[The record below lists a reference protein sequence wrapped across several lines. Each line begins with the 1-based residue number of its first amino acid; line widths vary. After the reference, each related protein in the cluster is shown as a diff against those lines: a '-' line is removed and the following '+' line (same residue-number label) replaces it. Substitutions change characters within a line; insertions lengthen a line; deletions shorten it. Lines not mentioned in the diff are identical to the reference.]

1 MQIDQ
6 INDNF
11 NVSYFEHIDRI
22 INAGRI
28 SEMQE
33 LKKLVKFI
41 DHLIQSLI
49 HQIVGGTLTEKGAK
63 IKILHLFGIIQHCQI
78 GNHPTIKSQLDKLK
92 RLYENNFKPSSN
104 KAWLN
109 FKPKALILTGDSV
122 QHYVESIQDS
132 QNDPIYSEQPKNLI
146 EDAEKALKKVP
157 DSKNNIELSQY
168 YLSNLIGQKSIYKK
182 LKKYIEAAQSKSKV
196 ETTPTPPIE
205 EKQKKKIHH
214 IDFNELSKAYQQTI
228 IATA

>member
-11 NVSYFEHIDRI
+11 NVSHFEHIDRI
-22 INAGRI
+22 INASRI
-28 SEMQE
+28 NEMQE

-92 RLYENNFKPSSN
+92 RLYENNFKP
-104 KAWLN
+104 
-109 FKPKALILTGDSV
+109 
-122 QHYVESIQDS
+122 
-132 QNDPIYSEQPKNLI
+132 
-146 EDAEKALKKVP
+146 
-157 DSKNNIELSQY
+157 
-168 YLSNLIGQKSIYKK
+168 LSNSVAK
-182 LKKYIEAAQSKSKV
+182 
-196 ETTPTPPIE
+196 
-205 EKQKKKIHH
+205 
-214 IDFNELSKAYQQTI
+214 F
-228 IATA
+228 